1 MMNKKDTQKDILE
14 RMRTDMTDLDIQ
26 RYLPETNSPQDNLM
40 KYSELADV
48 NSIYDILPYD
58 RSYKIILVESEYS
71 KGHFV
76 AILRYG
82 NTIEQ
87 FDSYSKK
94 IDDELSFVSNLQKQ
108 LLGQDKK
115 YLTHLLKKLPKKVK
129 KIYNKKRLQKLVNN
143 SATCGRFVILRII
156 LMKDFGFNLQQ
167 YQDFL
172 ERWCKKTGLNAN
184 ELVAFYYINIIWGR

>member
-58 RSYKIILVESEYS
+58 RSYKIILVESEYF

-87 FDSYSKK
+87 FDSYSQK
-94 IDDELSFVSNLQKQ
+94 IDNELSFVSNLQKQ

-172 ERWCKKTGLNAN
+172 ERWCKKTGLNAD
-184 ELVAFYYINIIWGR
+184 ELVALMIK

>member
-58 RSYKIILVESEYS
+58 RSYKIILVESEYF

-87 FDSYSKK
+87 FDSYSQK
-94 IDDELSFVSNLQKQ
+94 IDNELSFVSNLQKQ

-172 ERWCKKTGLNAN
+172 ERWCKKTGLNAD
-184 ELVAFYYINIIWGR
+184 ELVAFMIK

>member
-1 MMNKKDTQKDILE
+1 MNKKDTQKDILE

-58 RSYKIILVESEYS
+58 RSYKIILVESEYF

-87 FDSYSKK
+87 FDSYSQK
-94 IDDELSFVSNLQKQ
+94 IDNELSFVSNLQKQ

-172 ERWCKKTGLNAN
+172 ERWCKKTGLNAD
-184 ELVAFYYINIIWGR
+184 ELVAFMIK

>member
-1 MMNKKDTQKDILE
+1 MNKKDTQKDILE

-94 IDDELSFVSNLQKQ
+94 IDDELSFVSNLQKK

-172 ERWCKKTGLNAN
+172 ERWCKKTGLNAD
-184 ELVAFYYINIIWGR
+184 ELVALMIK